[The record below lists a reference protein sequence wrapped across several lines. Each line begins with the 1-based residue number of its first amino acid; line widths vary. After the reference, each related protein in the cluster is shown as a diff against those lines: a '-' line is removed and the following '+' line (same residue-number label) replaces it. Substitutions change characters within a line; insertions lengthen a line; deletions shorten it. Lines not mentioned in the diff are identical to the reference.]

1 MRVMKKLV
9 FILMAMLFSNIA
21 YSQTLLIFG
30 GEDHDVYL
38 GKLNASEYDSESIW
52 NEYGKYGNEYNS
64 NCIWNEYGKYG
75 NEYSNYSPFN
85 EYASYPPVLVDAQGN
100 FYGYFTVNKYKSK
113 RANFELVNIICEY
126 YEDIREDVGEW
137 YDKIF

>member
-1 MRVMKKLV
+1 MKKLV

-21 YSQTLLIFG
+21 YSQILLIYG
-30 GEDHDVYL
+30 GKDHDVYL

-85 EYASYPPVLVDAQGN
+85 AYASYPPVLVDAQGN

>member
-1 MRVMKKLV
+1 MVMKKIVL
-9 FILMAMLFSNIA
+9 ILIAMLFANIA

-52 NEYGKYGNEYNS
+52 NKYGRYGNEYNT

-85 EYASYPPVLVDAQGN
+85 EFASYPPVLVDAQGN
-100 FYGYFTVNKYKSK
+100 FYGYFTVNKFKSK
-113 RANFELVNIICEY
+113 RANFEIVNIICEY
-126 YEDIREDVGEW
+126 YKEIREDVGEW